1 MPETNQLVL
10 ISKITEEINAGKTPQ
25 DLIELV
31 YDRLQPFVTYNRIAI
46 ALVNDAQD
54 SVELECA
61 KSDGP
66 TQLQNGYKGKLRGS
80 TLEKIVREG
89 EIRIINDLVEYLR
102 KKPES
107 KSTELIVKEGMRS
120 SLTLPLY
127 ARGVPVGIMFF
138 SSRQKNS
145 YNNEQIEFLKLISGH
160 VAIAVEKALILKELK
175 QKSDQLENILRD
187 SADAIIVM
195 DRAERILEWNRGAE
209 KMFGFKQDEVLGK
222 HISFFIPPQQREV
235 DELRF
240 IRDQLEKYGYMSGY
254 ETVRLTKDGKRIPV
268 SITVTAIL
276 NDNGDYMGRSAIL
289 RDLTDV
295 KRLQQELVDT
305 QSLAAVGELAATV
318 AHEIRNPL
326 TAISSSI
333 QVLVRG
339 LPQNDARAAVA
350 SQIML
355 QVKRLDGIVRD
366 LLIYARPWKVQ
377 LQSFNLTALLEHI
390 LAQFKKNPRTSH
402 QGIDDAA
409 TDGQIVWKIEFE
421 NEIPPRVFIN
431 GDPQLLEHV
440 IVNVLQNAIE
450 SMPRGGKVKTV
461 LILEKEQISLT
472 VTDDGEGIPRENIDR
487 LFKPF
492 FSTKSRGTGLG
503 LAISK
508 KIVDAHGGAI
518 SLESVS
524 GKGTTVRIILPL
536 QMRFSSA
543 RFGGT
548 VGDVQGNSAH
558 R

>member
-1 MPETNQLVL
+1 MPESNRLLL
-10 ISKITEEINAGKTPQ
+10 ISKITEEINAGKTPKELV
-25 DLIELV
+25 DLI
-31 YDRLQPFVTYNRIAI
+31 YDRLKQFVTYNRIAI
-46 ALVNDAQD
+46 ALVNDMQD
-54 SVELECA
+54 SVELVCV

-66 TQLQNGYKGKLRGS
+66 TQLGPGYKGKLRGS

-107 KSTELIVKEGMRS
+107 ESTELIVKEGMRS

-160 VAIAVEKALILKELK
+160 VAIAVEKAMILKELK

-187 SADAIIVM
+187 SADAIIVL
-195 DRAERILEWNRGAE
+195 DRGERITEWNRGAE
-209 KMFGFKQDEVLGK
+209 TMFGFKREEVIGK
-222 HISFFIPPQQREV
+222 HISFFIPPQQREAG
-235 DELRF
+235 ELRF
-240 IRDQLEKYGYMSGY
+240 IREQLARYGYMSGY
-254 ETVRLTKDGKRIPV
+254 ETVRMKKNGEKIPV

-276 NDNGDYMGRSAIL
+276 NENGEYVGRSAIL

-295 KRLQQELVDT
+295 KRLQQELIDT

-339 LPQNDARAAVA
+339 LPQNDPRAAVA

-366 LLIYARPWKVQ
+366 LLIYARPWKMQ
-377 LQSFNLTALLEHI
+377 TQSFNLTALLEHI
-390 LAQFKKNPRTSH
+390 LAQFRKNPRTSH
-402 QGIDDAA
+402 QGIDDGAA
-409 TDGQIVWKIEFE
+409 DGTSVCKIDFE

-440 IVNVLQNAIE
+440 IVNILQNAIE

-461 LILEKEQISLT
+461 VKPEKEQVSISIA
-472 VTDDGEGIPRENIDR
+472 DDGEGIPPENLDR

-503 LAISK
+503 LATSK
-508 KIVDAHGGAI
+508 KIVDAHGGKI
-518 SLESVS
+518 SLESTP
-524 GKGTTVRIILPL
+524 GKGTIVRIVLPL
-536 QMRFSSA
+536 QTEFNSA

-548 VGDVQGNSAH
+548 AGDVQGNSAH